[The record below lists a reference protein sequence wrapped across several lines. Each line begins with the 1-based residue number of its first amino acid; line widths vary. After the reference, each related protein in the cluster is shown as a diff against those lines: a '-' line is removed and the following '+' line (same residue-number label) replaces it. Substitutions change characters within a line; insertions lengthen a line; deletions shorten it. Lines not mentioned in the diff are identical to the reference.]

1 MPPRRKK
8 HTQACEGEQGNRD
21 ASATN
26 AATPSR
32 SRQRRARCLS
42 RHGRHRC
49 RLRRC
54 CHWCCG
60 QAFKHNCRHEGR
72 QVWPRWGLVALP
84 VARRAPGSRLNRT
97 SGSTRGNGETV
108 GHPPCAVPHGR
119 RRRWWCPPP
128 PLPTPEPWVR
138 PQPPQAHAA
147 SCLALQRSRTPRY
160 WIRGQGSPTISQ
172 PPHRFVRCARSPCAR
187 GATPPCNVANAAAKC
202 DECPSQSSPRLGGPV
217 GWRRSNPAAGS
228 RRDWQQASHVPR
240 CDQARRA
247 GHHWMNCETRA
258 DAPRERPSSNMGMGP
273 FHEDLSCVFV
283 PHTLAEV
290 RSE

>member
-1 MPPRRKK
+1 MPPRRKE
-8 HTQACEGEQGNRD
+8 HTRACEAEQGNRD

-49 RLRRC
+49 RLCRC

-60 QAFKHNCRHEGR
+60 QTFKHNCRHEGR

-97 SGSTRGNGETV
+97 SGSTRGNGETI
-108 GHPPCAVPHGR
+108 GHPPCAAPHGR
-119 RRRWWCPPP
+119 RRRWWCPRP
-128 PLPTPEPWVR
+128 PLPTPGPWVR

-160 WIRGQGSPTISQ
+160 WIRGQGEPHDLPAAPQARPLRQIAMRTRRDAALQRSQ
-172 PPHRFVRCARSPCAR
+172 RRSQVRRVPKPVVLTPRRPCRLAQ
-187 GATPPCNVANAAAKC
+187 
-202 DECPSQSSPRLGGPV
+202 EQPSGGKSPRLATG
-217 GWRRSNPAAGS
+217 
-228 RRDWQQASHVPR
+228 QPR
-240 CDQARRA
+240 
-247 GHHWMNCETRA
+247 T
-258 DAPRERPSSNMGMGP
+258 P
-273 FHEDLSCVFV
+273 L
-283 PHTLAEV
+283 
-290 RSE
+290 